1 MHNCTTV
8 CCVPATTSS
17 SFHKGGPGPGERA
30 GVAGGHMDREA
41 AAAQAR
47 MSPEPPRPA
56 CRQRGRLCGLAAAPH
71 PRRVTVEP
79 CCWPWAGPG
88 VPAAWNGR
96 SRGLSSLGLAGA
108 PCGMWVAPAGS
119 SPGGGGVGDT
129 ESLSSKPSQT
139 PDPAPAPQSVGG
151 SCWSM
156 VSNVR
161 GELPDQRFA
170 SWAGSQLWPGHD
182 ELGG

>member
-1 MHNCTTV
+1 
-8 CCVPATTSS
+8 
-17 SFHKGGPGPGERA
+17 
-30 GVAGGHMDREA
+30 MDREA

-56 CRQRGRLCGLAAAPH
+56 CGQRGRLCGLAAAPH
-71 PRRVTVEP
+71 PWRVTVEP
-79 CCWPWAGPG
+79 RCWPWAGPG

-96 SRGLSSLGLAGA
+96 PRGAVLTWPGWGS
-108 PCGMWVAPAGS
+108 MWDVGGS
-119 SPGGGGVGDT
+119 SWLQPWRGGVGDT

-139 PDPAPAPQSVGG
+139 PDPGPAPQSVGG

-156 VSNVR
+156 VSSIR

-170 SWAGSQLWPGHD
+170 SWAGSQLRPGHD